1 MKEARLRGADLLV
14 RTLSALGVGRIFTL
28 SGNQIMPVFDAALD
42 AGTDLVHFRHE
53 AAAVH
58 AADAWGR
65 LTGEPGVALVTAGPG
80 FANTLTALYV
90 AMAAESPV
98 VLLSGHAPLSDLGR
112 GGFQEMPQADMAGHV
127 AKASWTAGS
136 PERIGHDVARAFRL
150 ARSGRPGPVH
160 VALPFDV
167 LEASLPDN
175 EEPPVGEAEAIDTGP
190 PTEYDT
196 NGILDALRSARRPI
210 VLPGQ
215 AISRTGGDAL
225 RGLSDRTGLPVIG
238 MESPRGINDPSLG
251 AFAETLAEA
260 DLLVLLGKRLDYGLK
275 FGESPA
281 LDPDCRIV
289 HVDHE
294 PAALEQTRQALEGS
308 DRLAAAVHAD
318 PVSTAAALASAATAS
333 GDGAWLEEVQSALCY
348 VPPDWAALESPG
360 DGPLHPAAVCRAV
373 QDLLAGGDPV
383 FVLDGGEFG
392 QWTQACMS
400 SPRLI
405 INGPGGS
412 IGTGIPGAI
421 AARLAFPDS
430 TVVTML
436 GDGTFGFH
444 GMELDTAVRHDIP
457 FIAIVGNDA
466 KWNAEYQIQMR
477 EYGPARAHG
486 CELLPSRY
494 DLLAES
500 LGAHGEHVSTGSE
513 LVPALRRALES
524 GRPACVNVLIQ
535 PAPAPVV
542 RRW

>member
-42 AGTDLVHFRHE
+42 AGTDLIHFRHE

-136 PERIGHDVARAFRL
+136 PERIGQDVARAFSI

-160 VALPFDV
+160 IALPFDV
-167 LEASLPDN
+167 LEASLPDD
-175 EEPPVGEAEAIDTGP
+175 EGPPVGEAMAIDTGP
-190 PTEYDT
+190 PTESDVD
-196 NGILDALRSARRPI
+196 GILDALRSARRPI

-225 RGLSDRTGLPVIG
+225 RELSDRTGLPVVG

-294 PAALEQTRQALEGS
+294 PAALEQTQPSPRRLRQAGGRRS
-308 DRLAAAVHAD
+308 CR
-318 PVSTAAALASAATAS
+318 S
-333 GDGAWLEEVQSALCY
+333 GLDGCGA
-348 VPPDWAALESPG
+348 G
-360 DGPLHPAAVCRAV
+360 VCR
-373 QDLLAGGDPV
+373 DSERRRRLAGGGTVGPLLRASGLGV
-383 FVLDGGEFG
+383 PRVAGRRPAASGGG
-392 QWTQACMS
+392 
-400 SPRLI
+400 L
-405 INGPGGS
+405 PGR
-412 IGTGIPGAI
+412 PG
-421 AARLAFPDS
+421 
-430 TVVTML
+430 
-436 GDGTFGFH
+436 
-444 GMELDTAVRHDIP
+444 
-457 FIAIVGNDA
+457 
-466 KWNAEYQIQMR
+466 
-477 EYGPARAHG
+477 
-486 CELLPSRY
+486 PSRRWR
-494 DLLAES
+494 
-500 LGAHGEHVSTGSE
+500 
-513 LVPALRRALES
+513 PCLRA
-524 GRPACVNVLIQ
+524 GR
-535 PAPAPVV
+535 
-542 RRW
+542 R

>member
-1 MKEARLRGADLLV
+1 MRGADLLV
-14 RTLSALGVGRIFTL
+14 KTLSALGVGRMFTL

-42 AGTDLVHFRHE
+42 AGTDMVHFRHE

-58 AADAWGR
+58 TADAWGR

-90 AMAAESPV
+90 ATAAESPV

-112 GGFQEMPQADMAGHV
+112 GGFQEMPQADMAGQV
-127 AKASWTAGS
+127 SKASWTASS
-136 PERIGHDVARAFRL
+136 PAGLGHDVARAFSI

-167 LEASLPDN
+167 LEASIPDD
-175 EEPPVGEAEAIDTGP
+175 EAPPVGEASAIDTGP
-190 PTEYDT
+190 PTESDID
-196 NGILDALRSARRPI
+196 GILGALRSARRPV

-215 AISRTGGDAL
+215 AITRTGGKAL
-225 RGLSDRTGLPVIG
+225 AELSDRTGLPVVG
-238 MESPRGINDPSLG
+238 MESPRGTNDPSLG
-251 AFAETLAEA
+251 AFVETLAEA

-281 LDPDCRIV
+281 LSPDCRIV

-294 PAALEQTRQALEGS
+294 PSALEQTRKALEGS
-308 DRLAAAVHAD
+308 DRLAAAIHAD
-318 PVSTAAALASAATAS
+318 PVSTAAALASVATPRA
-333 GDGAWLEEVQSALCY
+333 DGAWLEEVQSALSY
-348 VPPDWAALESPG
+348 VPSDWAALESPG

-373 QDLLAGGDPV
+373 QDLLGGEEPV
-383 FVLDGGEFG
+383 FVLDGGEYG
-392 QWTQACMS
+392 QWAQACVS

-412 IGTGIPGAI
+412 IGTSIPGAI
-421 AARLAFPDS
+421 AARLAFPDAP
-430 TVVTML
+430 VVTML

-444 GMELDTAVRHDIP
+444 GMELDTAVRHGIP
-457 FIAIVGNDA
+457 FVAIVGNDA
-466 KWNAEYQIQMR
+466 KWNAEYQIQLR
-477 EYGPARAHG
+477 EYGPSRAQG

-500 LGAHGEHVSTGSE
+500 LGAHGEQVTTGSE

-542 RRW
+542 KRG